1 MTRKALLL
9 GATGLVGRECLN
21 LLLESD
27 DYEKVT
33 VLSRRPAS
41 LQHPKLDWQVVELE
55 QMEACQDQF
64 QVDDVFCCLGTT
76 MKKAGSRQAFRHVD
90 YDLVVLAGQVAKR
103 AGVQRFLVVSAI
115 NANARSP
122 FFYSRVK
129 GQMERALQRLELP
142 LLVMVQPS
150 LLRGEREDKR
160 PAEEWGN
167 LINRVIEPLT
177 RWTDAHWL
185 PVDGSKVA
193 EGMVGMALEG
203 PESGLYKLRYRDFLV
218 YSGKLRERQAKID
231 KPA

>member
-9 GATGLVGRECLN
+9 GATGLVGGECLAQ
-21 LLLESD
+21 LLDNDAYDS
-27 DYEKVT
+27 VT
-33 VLSRRPAS
+33 VLSRRESS
-41 LQHPKLDWQVVELE
+41 LSHPKLDWQVVDLD
-55 QMEACQDQF
+55 QMEACQQQF
-64 QVDDVFCCLGTT
+64 QVDDVFCCLGST

-90 YDLVVLAGQVAKR
+90 HDLVVLAGQMAKR

-129 GQMERALQRLELP
+129 GQMERALERLQLP
-142 LLVMVQPS
+142 LLVLVQPS
-150 LLRGEREDKR
+150 LLRGNREDKR
-160 PAEEWGN
+160 TAEDWGN
-167 LINRVIEPLT
+167 LLNRVIEPLT

-203 PESGLYKLRYRDFLV
+203 PDSGLYKLRYRDFLV
-218 YSGKLRERQAKID
+218 YSGKLHERQGKSG
-231 KPA
+231 